1 MELTR
6 RSFLK
11 ASGLA
16 LAGSMAY
23 GLSSQSTAFALDDS
37 GADADWKLV
46 DTEEFTNI
54 CCYCSGGCS
63 VVCSVRDGEL
73 INLEG
78 DPDSPINEGGLCPK
92 GAAMFQLRNIIDP
105 ETGKAVPNPDRV
117 YSPKVRRPGSSD
129 WEDISWEDAI
139 AEIAKH
145 VKKTRDETF
154 IEKKDG
160 VTVNRTEAIASLGGS
175 QQNSEEEYA
184 ILKIMRQLGIVAIDN
199 QARVC
204 HSSTVAGLAPSF
216 GRGSMTNHYRDIKNA
231 DYILHCGSNSAESH
245 PVSFR
250 WVTKAK
256 ENGAVH
262 IVVDPRYTRT
272 AATADLYCPIRPG
285 TDIAFYGGLINYIL
299 SNDLWQRDYVMSYT
313 NMSYLIN
320 EDYDFDVESGLFTGW
335 DKKSGKYDQA
345 SWAYQTESET
355 KWDTSATGAYSWAKA
370 DGVPQF
376 TPPVLKTPKKDK
388 TLKDKHTVYQIM
400 KKHYSRYD
408 LDTVCNVCGM
418 DKETL
423 EKVYKTYCKS
433 GAKDKSGTILYAL
446 GQTQHTFGANNC
458 RAMCIVQLLL
468 GNVGIPGGGV
478 NALRG
483 EPNVQGATD
492 MAMLVF
498 DLPGYL
504 HWPSETDTPS
514 LRAWCEHETYS
525 DGYYTNKPKFLVSF
539 LKEWFGDKATVDNDY
554 GYDWL
559 PKVPANGADFTHI
572 GTFER
577 MVEGSMKGYF
587 CWGQNPAHSAPN
599 AKFARE
605 AMSKLDWLVV
615 ADWYDTETS
624 CFWKAPD
631 LDASQIDTEVYLL
644 PAALIYEKP
653 GTILNS
659 GRLLQ
664 WRYKAVEPA
673 GDTKTDLEIC
683 DLLWRKICEL
693 YKKEGGKCS
702 APILN
707 TKWDYYIDGK
717 IDFRSVAWA
726 LNGYS
731 TKTSDFKKEKV
742 DLLPGFAKLQADGS
756 TACGIW
762 IYSGYYNNN
771 DKPLDPASQPVG
783 GRGQNDPGG
792 LGVYP
797 EWAFAWPANRHVIYN
812 RASADVDGKPW
823 NSKKTFVRWTGKEWQ
838 TYDVPDFV
846 ATKTDEEGNITQV
859 EPNDKAFM
867 MRWEQHACLFAT
879 SGIKEMPLPE
889 HYEPYESPVQ
899 NTINGSQNSPMLQ
912 FGKDE
917 STKRGSSDQYPIACT
932 TYSITEHWQTGGQTR
947 ACPALNEVQPRQ
959 FCEIS
964 QELADAKGIKN
975 GDMVRVF
982 NERGSVKVNAMV
994 TKRFTPLTYNGKTIH
1009 HMGIIHHWGWAN
1021 IFSTGDVVNDLTPNV
1036 GDPNSFIP
1044 EYRGFLVDIEK
1055 A

>member
-11 ASGLA
+11 AAGLA
-16 LAGSMAY
+16 AAGLMAY
-23 GLSSQSTAFALDDS
+23 GLSTQSQAFGLDE
-37 GADADWKLV
+37 GASDADWKLAN
-46 DTEEFTNI
+46 TQESTNI

-63 VVCSVRDGEL
+63 VICSVRDGKL
-73 INLEG
+73 INIEG

-92 GAAMFQLRNIIDP
+92 GAAMFQLHSIVNPD
-105 ETGKAVPNPDRV
+105 TGEIELNPDRV
-117 YSPKVRRPGSSD
+117 YSPKVRRPGKSD
-129 WEDISWEDAI
+129 WEDISWDDAI
-139 AEIAKH
+139 DEIAKH

-154 IEKKDG
+154 IHEKDG
-160 VTVNRTEAIASLGGS
+160 VVVNRTEAIASLGGS

-216 GRGSMTNHYRDIKNA
+216 GRGSMTNHYRDIANA

-256 ENGAVH
+256 ENGAYH
-262 IVVDPRYTRT
+262 IVVDPRFTRT
-272 AATADLYCPIRPG
+272 AATADLFCPLRPG

-299 SNDLWQRDYVMSYT
+299 QNDLWQREYCLNYT
-313 NMSYLIN
+313 NLPYLIN
-320 EDYDFDVESGLFTGW
+320 ENYSFNPEDGLFSGW
-335 DKKSGKYDQA
+335 DANKNAYDQS

-355 KWDTSATGAYSWAKA
+355 TWDTSAGGAYAWVEGA
-370 DGVPQF
+370 GVPKF
-376 TPPVLKTPKKDK
+376 TPPVLKTPKKDM
-388 TLKDKHTVYQIM
+388 TLQDEHTVYQIM

-408 LDTVCNVCGM
+408 LDTVSNVCGM
-418 DKETL
+418 DKDTL
-423 EKVYKTYCKS
+423 EKVYSTYAQS

-446 GQTQHTFGANNC
+446 GQTQHSTGTGNT

-492 MAMLVF
+492 MAMLVS

-504 HWPSETDTPS
+504 HWPTENTTPS
-514 LRAWCEHETYS
+514 LRDWCEKETYS

-539 LKEWFGDKATVDNDY
+539 LKEWFGENATFDNDY

-559 PKVPANGADFTHI
+559 PKVPAKAADFTHI

-577 MVEGSMKGYF
+577 MDEGTMKGYF

-599 AKFARE
+599 AKFARD

-631 LDASQIDTEVYLL
+631 MDPSQIDTEVYLL

-664 WRYKAVEPA
+664 WRYKAIEPE
-673 GDTKTDLEIC
+673 GDTKTDLEMC
-683 DLLWRKICEL
+683 DLLWTKIVDL
-693 YKKEGGKCS
+693 YKKEGG
-702 APILN
+702 AEPDPILK

-717 IDFRSVAWA
+717 IDFRPVAWA
-726 LNGYS
+726 LNGY
-731 TKTSDFKKEKV
+731 KTASSDFTKEKV
-742 DLLPGFAKLQADGS
+742 DLLPGFAKLAADGS

-771 DKPLDPASQPVG
+771 KAPLDPASQPIG
-783 GRGQNDPGG
+783 NRGQSDPGG
-792 LGVYP
+792 LGVFP
-797 EWAFAWPANRHVIYN
+797 EWAFAWPANRHTIYN
-812 RASADVDGKPW
+812 RASADPNGNPW
-823 NSKKTFVRWTGKEWQ
+823 NPNKTFCKWNGTKWE

-846 ATKTDEEGNITQV
+846 ASKTADDGTV
-859 EPNDKAFM
+859 TPVPPNDKAFM

-879 SGIKEMPLPE
+879 SGIKDMPLPE
-889 HYEPYESPVQ
+889 HYEPFESPVD
-899 NTINGSQNSPMLQ
+899 NILNGHQDSPMLQ
-912 FGKDE
+912 FGSNA
-917 STKRGSSDQYPIACT
+917 STKHGSADQYPIACT

-947 ACPALNEVQPRQ
+947 ACPVLNEAQPRQ

-964 QELADAKGIKN
+964 QELADEKGIKN

-982 NERGSVKVNAMV
+982 NNRGSVKVNALV
-994 TKRFTPLTYNGKTIH
+994 TKRFTPLTYKGVTRH

-1021 IFSTGDVVNDLTPNV
+1021 IFSTGDVVNELTPNV

-1044 EYRGFLVDIEK
+1044 EYRAFLVDIEK